1 MKKLFVSV
9 PKEGRH
15 LDAIKES
22 VQKMKKI
29 AECFEGEELELLNRY
44 AYDFPPEKCNMHIWD
59 FAKSIE
65 QMAQAAVFIG
75 ILEPHEWR
83 ECEAE
88 NYVASLYGIK
98 QYMIAPELALL
109 EDINY

>member
-9 PKEGRH
+9 PMDGRH

-44 AYDFPPEKCNMHIWD
+44 ANDCPPNNCNVYIWLL
-59 FAKSIE
+59 AKSIE
-65 QMAQAAVFIG
+65 LMAQADVFIG

-83 ECEAE
+83 ECEIE
-88 NYVASLYGIK
+88 NKIASSYGIK
-98 QYMIAPELALL
+98 QYMIAPRFALL